1 MKYNRMQI
9 QITGGFPLRPHT
21 EQAAAGE
28 SSLGRNALFRGNEDA
43 PFTHTL
49 ALLSSLPH
57 RTAPPAL
64 HARIHSLLH
73 TKRSTAR

>member
-1 MKYNRMQI
+1 MRHSRMQI

-21 EQAAAGE
+21 EQAAGGE
-28 SSLGRNALFRGNEDA
+28 STLGRNALFRGDEDT
-43 PFTHTL
+43 PFAHTL

-73 TKRSTAR
+73 AKHTTAR